1 KTISED
7 LKNSIDLVEDDHILL
22 IDDTQNSKLENIVL
36 ELEKEKMIE
45 LSKYQTLSKR
55 TDKYKW
61 RHVIATLNQ

>member
-1 KTISED
+1 
-7 LKNSIDLVEDDHILL
+7 LP

-36 ELEKEKMIE
+36 ELEKEKMTE